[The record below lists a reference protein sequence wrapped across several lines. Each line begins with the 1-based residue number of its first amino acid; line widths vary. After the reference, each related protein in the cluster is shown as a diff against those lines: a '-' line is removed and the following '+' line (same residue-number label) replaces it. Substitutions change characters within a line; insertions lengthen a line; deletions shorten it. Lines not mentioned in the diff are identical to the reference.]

1 MRDLFDDDNSDS
13 SGKGSNSDSGSGDFA
28 KLFEDSLTGVSKTL
42 SVGDKIRAEV
52 LTVGKEELFVST
64 GTMNDG
70 LVMKGD
76 FVDEETGVVSV
87 KVGDFLDLYV
97 TAVKGSQIFLSPKP
111 TAKNLSDDL
120 EDAFDLMMPVEGRV
134 TEAVNGGFR
143 VNVLGKT
150 AFCPLSQIDTR
161 RVIDPTVYIG
171 QKLEFM
177 VTQFDRKGRNI
188 VVSRRKLLDEQKEAN
203 LAAFTDDNKPGDM
216 VKGTVTRMEPFGA
229 FVEIASGLDGL
240 VHISQISWSRLAHP
254 SEALKIGQEV
264 SAKILKIEEGLN
276 GRMNISLS
284 IKEAMPTPW
293 ENLPATIR
301 EGEVIEGRV
310 TRLMKFGAF
319 VEVAPGI
326 EGLVPLGE
334 MSLTKR
340 ITRAEEVVK
349 EGELVKVRIKEVR
362 ADDQKLLLSI
372 KDADGEAAEDAEYT
386 ASRISAAP
394 SGSRGSS
401 AAAGPGA
408 AIPKAMGTLGD
419 QFKGLFD
426 PSTSVPKQQKKR

>member
-1 MRDLFDDDNSDS
+1 MRDLFDDDNSDKS
-13 SGKGSNSDSGSGDFA
+13 SDDFA
-28 KLFEDSLTGVSKTL
+28 KLFEDSLGGVSKTL
-42 SVGDKIRAEV
+42 SVGDKIRSEV

-70 LVMKGD
+70 LVMKND
-76 FVDEETGVVSV
+76 VADKETGEVTV

-97 TAVKGSQIFLSPKP
+97 TAVKGSQIFLSSKP
-111 TAKNLSDDL
+111 TSKNISDDL
-120 EDAFDLMMPVEGRV
+120 EDAFDMMMPVEGRV
-134 TEAVNGGFR
+134 TESVNGGFR

-203 LAAFTDDNKPGDM
+203 LVAFTDDNKAGDM
-216 VKGTVTRMEPFGA
+216 VKGTVTRMETFGA

-240 VHISQISWSRLAHP
+240 VHISQISWSRLGHP

-264 SAKILKIEEGLN
+264 SAKILKIEECLN

-284 IKEAMPTPW
+284 IKEAMPTPL
-293 ENLPATIR
+293 ENLPASIR
-301 EGEVIEGRV
+301 EGEVLEGRV

-340 ITRAEEVVK
+340 VTRAEEVVN
-349 EGELVKVRIKEVR
+349 EGDRVKVRIKEVR

-372 KDADGEAAEDAEYT
+372 KDADEDADFLSS
-386 ASRISAAP
+386 AVSAAP
-394 SGSRGSS
+394 SGSRGAS
-401 AAAGPGA
+401 AASVAGTA
-408 AIPKAMGTLGD
+408 APKAMSTFGD

-426 PSTSVPKQQKKR
+426 PSTAGTQKQTKKR